1 MENNRAII
9 AIALIIL
16 LWSGYSMFFQ
26 PQQPPAPVVEQQAA
40 EQKNIAVE
48 QTSPFTATN
57 IEAVVEQKIDRSNYQ
72 EKLITVSSELFE
84 MTLSTTGATI
94 RGITLKQ
101 FKESNDEDAK
111 PFEYMVMSD
120 LKNATFQTSGS
131 EGLSIPTDMP
141 FSLADGTPTSVSV
154 DADKKVVSFTAQTSS
169 GLTIVKSYIF
179 HADSYLVDVN
189 VELINSGS
197 TSLKGY
203 FNLSLVSLDPS
214 AEGEGMQNMYS
225 FVGPLSFD
233 GEELIEDKVE
243 DLESSA
249 KIYGENIVWSGNV
262 SKYFLTIMAAGD
274 SAKQIQIEKADTLIR
289 NKFISPFISL
299 DAGQK
304 TVLDYTSFIGPKDY
318 DLLQAA
324 GHQFE
329 FAKDYGF
336 FAVLAKPLMH
346 VLKFFYGYLG
356 NYGLAIILL
365 TICIKVIFW
374 PLTQKSYKSMKGMQ
388 KLQPEMQKMREK
400 YGSDKQ
406 RLNQEMMTFYK
417 ENKVNPLGGCLPMLI
432 QIPVFFALY
441 QVLLGAI
448 ELRHAPFMFWIADL
462 SAKDPY
468 YITPLIMGATM
479 FIQQKMT
486 PTNMDPNQAKI
497 MLMMP
502 VVFTFLFLNF
512 PSGLVIYWMVNN
524 LLTILQQYLIKRQ
537 PD

>member
-9 AIALIIL
+9 AVALIIL
-16 LWSGYSMFFQ
+16 LWSGYSIFF
-26 PQQPPAPVVEQQAA
+26 PPQPPPAEPVAEKAVEQQVTQA
-40 EQKNIAVE
+40 KFVE
-48 QTSPFTATN
+48 
-57 IEAVVEQKIDRSNYQ
+57 VESADEEIIVQHVDRSDYQ
-72 EKLITVSSELFE
+72 EKLITFTSELYNIK
-84 MTLSTTGATI
+84 LSTTGATV
-94 RGITLKQ
+94 RAITLNKY
-101 FKESNDEDAK
+101 KESNQDDAES
-111 PFEYMVMSD
+111 FEYMIMGSQQQ
-120 LKNATFQTSGS
+120 ATFKTSGS
-131 EGLSIPTDMP
+131 EGLAIPADLPFKLVGETTDAIHLD
-141 FSLADGTPTSVSV
+141 SSEEVI
-154 DADKKVVSFTAQTSS
+154 SFTAVTPS
-169 GLTIVKSYIF
+169 GLTIVKNYTF
-179 HADSYLVDVN
+179 YPDTYQVDVN
-189 VELINSGS
+189 IQLINNGNAAM
-197 TSLKGY
+197 KGY
-203 FNLSLVSLDPS
+203 FNLALVSAVPDD
-214 AEGEGMQNMYS
+214 EEGMQDMYS

-233 GEELIEDKVE
+233 GEELIEDDLD
-243 DLESSA
+243 DLEKSA
-249 KIYGENIVWSGNV
+249 KIYGEGIVWSGNV
-262 SKYFLTIMAAGD
+262 AKYFLTLLAAGD
-274 SAKQIQIEKADTLIR
+274 SAKQIQIERGDNFVQ
-289 NKFISPFISL
+289 NKFVSPFVSLEVNQKTSL
-299 DAGQK
+299 DY
-304 TVLDYTSFIGPKDY
+304 VSFIGPKDF
-318 DLLQAA
+318 DLLRAV

-329 FAKDYGF
+329 EAKDYGF

-346 VLKFFYGYLG
+346 VLKFFYGYIG
-356 NYGLAIILL
+356 NYGFAIILL
-365 TICIKVIFW
+365 TICIKIIFW

-406 RLNQEMMTFYK
+406 RLNQEMMAFYK

-448 ELRHAPFMFWIADL
+448 ELRHAPFMLWIADL

-468 YITPLIMGATM
+468 YITPIIMGATM

-512 PSGLVIYWMVNN
+512 PSGLVLYWMVNN